1 MKYILYLLPV
11 LLLFAG
17 CSSSDGPDV
26 KGSDGSVSLSFSM
39 LTSGAITSSRAD
51 SEGHGETDSEYRN
64 FEDGIDISDLGVFVF
79 AKIAGTTG
87 DEKLVYKL
95 TNLLSSDDARIN
107 VVGAPGSYLVNL
119 MIRREDLK
127 EILGGYDISPEG
139 DALIQFRMLLL
150 ANCSSPGTNATAKWD
165 AITGQD
171 FPTVIDQL
179 SEWNYAMSYIYNENG
194 GPDAESIYSN
204 RKKNVP
210 MFGTNVFTA
219 TEGDLYYSRP
229 ENRVYLGQMDLL
241 RSLAKVRVVDNIG
254 GKNEAGYPR
263 ITSAEFLSSQAQAR
277 QVPAGA
283 VSYQNGQQVHTPNI
297 FEDNDLILAAT
308 YRLGTIPDVSVM
320 PGTNHTGDVFIGF
333 VPEQRIGHPNNN
345 TEEGMPVY
353 HVTIAN
359 QKADGSM
366 ETLDYYVPMT
376 GYNNGYSSQNFS
388 FGENILRNHI
398 YTLSVSDFGALL
410 ELTVDVVPYR
420 SCVLEP
426 FFGLERD

>member
-1 MKYILYLLPV
+1 
-11 LLLFAG
+11 
-17 CSSSDGPDV
+17 
-26 KGSDGSVSLSFSM
+26 M

-194 GPDAESIYSN
+194 GPDAE
-204 RKKNVP
+204 
-210 MFGTNVFTA
+210 
-219 TEGDLYYSRP
+219 
-229 ENRVYLGQMDLL
+229 
-241 RSLAKVRVVDNIG
+241 
-254 GKNEAGYPR
+254 
-263 ITSAEFLSSQAQAR
+263 
-277 QVPAGA
+277 
-283 VSYQNGQQVHTPNI
+283 
-297 FEDNDLILAAT
+297 
-308 YRLGTIPDVSVM
+308 
-320 PGTNHTGDVFIGF
+320 
-333 VPEQRIGHPNNN
+333 
-345 TEEGMPVY
+345 
-353 HVTIAN
+353 
-359 QKADGSM
+359 
-366 ETLDYYVPMT
+366 
-376 GYNNGYSSQNFS
+376 
-388 FGENILRNHI
+388 
-398 YTLSVSDFGALL
+398 
-410 ELTVDVVPYR
+410 
-420 SCVLEP
+420 
-426 FFGLERD
+426 